1 MIIGLMNLQNGMVYT
16 QFHPVAYM
24 VKLNIEMTMASLI
37 RKIAK
42 ATISEREGRSMGRYN
57 EFTSNNITHPEP
69 TFLGGTYTTASAKV
83 RNPSSSASNGYE
95 IDRIC
100 ETKEVQVRV
109 ENVLVSDGDKDSDTS
124 VYSGADRRSYER
136 RGMTKLQSNDEL
148 PLAV

>member
-42 ATISEREGRSMGRYN
+42 ATISEREGRSMGRNN
-57 EFTSNNITHPEP
+57 EFTSINITHPEP
-69 TFLGGTYTTASAKV
+69 TFVGGNYTTTSAKG
-83 RNPSSSASNGYE
+83 RKPSSSASDENKF
-95 IDRIC
+95 DRIC
-100 ETKEVQVRV
+100 ETKEAQVRV
-109 ENVLVSDGDKDSDTS
+109 ENVLVGDGDKESDTS
-124 VYSGADRRSYER
+124 VYNGIDRRPYGG
-136 RGMTKLQSNDEL
+136 RGIMKLPSNDEF